1 MDATAIVKRI
11 DELLALPESRRQTPD
26 RKPIHNM
33 YSEMLQGTTGIFD
46 MVYGRS
52 SAQLATLQESIK
64 SVTVNTRGMVVEA
77 QLRELSYVIAGALE
91 NVKRDIDAGLIGSLS
106 QQITG
111 DVLTDFIQLARTTL
125 NQNGDDA
132 KNVAAVLA
140 AAAFEDTI
148 RRMGANLA
156 GISDQRDLADV
167 LIALK
172 EKGVIQSPQIGI
184 AQSYLSFR
192 NHALHANW
200 DKVQRESVHSV
211 LGFVEQLLL
220 KHFH

>member
-1 MDATAIVKRI
+1 M
-11 DELLALPESRRQTPD
+11 
-26 RKPIHNM
+26 
-33 YSEMLQGTTGIFD
+33 
-46 MVYGRS
+46 
-52 SAQLATLQESIK
+52 
-64 SVTVNTRGMVVEA
+64 
-77 QLRELSYVIAGALE
+77 
-91 NVKRDIDAGLIGSLS
+91 KRDIEAGLIGTLS

-125 NQNGDDA
+125 NRNGDDA

-172 EKGVIQSPQIGI
+172 EKGVIQSQQIGI
-184 AQSYLSFR
+184 AQAYLNFP
-192 NHALHANW
+192 NYALHANW
-200 DKVQRESVHSV
+200 DKVQREAVHSV